1 MTKHMTEQRTGQR
14 TGHRAEDIRPEPA
27 HLLIGCGVVAAAA
40 LSGIW
45 APVNL
50 VLIVS
55 LFVLLRVCWLE
66 DNISNDLIG
75 RDSLP
80 GGYVNTAIR
89 RGNFVRQWL
98 GREPAEDA
106 SKMPPHHL
114 ATVMRAEIQVWAC
127 MLLGICATALAQ
139 AGPLGTVTNL
149 VLGGVLFVLALRR
162 ADRLMVSLAHCA
174 EGRALPQRLLLP
186 THRRAGDTD

>member
-1 MTKHMTEQRTGQR
+1 MTELRPDRRTQRGID
-14 TGHRAEDIRPEPA
+14 DIRLEPA

-66 DNISNDLIG
+66 DNITNDLIG

-80 GGYVNTAIR
+80 GGYCQHRDQARQFRAPVAWPRTG
-89 RGNFVRQWL
+89 RGCVQ
-98 GREPAEDA
+98 DA
-106 SKMPPHHL
+106 APFISPP
-114 ATVMRAEIQVWAC
+114 
-127 MLLGICATALAQ
+127 
-139 AGPLGTVTNL
+139 
-149 VLGGVLFVLALRR
+149 
-162 ADRLMVSLAHCA
+162 
-174 EGRALPQRLLLP
+174 
-186 THRRAGDTD
+186 

>member
-1 MTKHMTEQRTGQR
+1 MTEEVRPD
-14 TGHRAEDIRPEPA
+14 RAQ
-27 HLLIGCGVVAAAA
+27 LMIGCGVVAAAA
-40 LSGIW
+40 MTGIW

-50 VLIVS
+50 VMIIA
-55 LFVLLRVCWLE
+55 LFVVLRVCWLE

-75 RDSLP
+75 RDQLP

-98 GREPAEDA
+98 GREPHEDA
-106 SKMPPHHL
+106 SKMRPHHL

-127 MLLGICATALAQ
+127 MLIGLSATAVAH
-139 AGPLGTVTNL
+139 AGPFALTGNLTVGAAL
-149 VLGGVLFVLALRR
+149 LVLALSRV
-162 ADRLMVSLAHCA
+162 DRLMVSLAHCA

-186 THRRAGDTD
+186 THRRAEDVD